1 MSKKVAVIGGG
12 IAGMEAS
19 AYLSAM
25 GYNVTLI
32 EKESKLGRPPSS
44 MERTFPDPQAR

>member
-1 MSKKVAVIGGG
+1 MSKSVIVIGGG

-25 GYNVTLI
+25 GFNVTLF
-32 EKESKLGRPPSS
+32 EKDEKLENYENP
-44 MERTFPDPQAR
+44 